1 VGKSQT
7 ALQRQQIL
15 DLLGK
20 HKGAALSL
28 ADLAGQ
34 LRLQKEQVLT
44 LLGQLKGQVECVSKA
59 TMEEGAS
66 MKWTDVDSKWRL
78 VVKK

>member
-1 VGKSQT
+1 MGKSQT
-7 ALQRQQIL
+7 AIQRQQIVEIL
-15 DLLGK
+15 K
-20 HKGAALSL
+20 KAKGAAVSL

-34 LRLQKEQVLT
+34 LRVPKEQVLT

-66 MKWTDVDSKWRL
+66 MKWTDVDSKWRIL
-78 VVKK
+78 AKS